1 MVNNPFNEYDSDEL
15 DEFLKSIPPEPVTTT
30 GFGDFTTAAFD
41 PQDVEAA
48 NKLQAL
54 EPMAAMDAANLQPP
68 EMLQYA
74 QDQEELAAQKEDDF
88 FGGRSNLEGVKEQL
102 RSRRGEDDANFPIKL
117 GEYSDEALQNWY
129 ASEGR
134 DVNEPFGP
142 QTERVPTTMFE
153 SKKDMMPQ
161 ASPSLGDAKPASKY
175 SKEDLQ
181 NQLRERL
188 MKRAMATDPAEI
200 EKERK
205 QKLDE
210 AEPGLGREIAS
221 VVGSALMGGA
231 GKVAFANLDEQT
243 RKKKEA
249 IEKKYNLK
257 QDQLIKDVEA
267 LGKMDKN
274 ELDSA
279 LKLTQID
286 DIKYKN
292 MVAKKAFSDAQA
304 AADPNSEQ
312 SKFAQQLAFD
322 GLGIK
327 TKLSAKEI
335 GPKTLAD
342 ASEALKL
349 KATVGVRLYE
359 AQQKESYKSQ
369 YDQQKEASKLEAKQ
383 KERAAL
389 PTEAEKVTEREFAKD
404 YNDWTSRGQGVYQK
418 NLDRLKEAKK
428 VLEERQKDF
437 IGTSGRVTGRLPDFL
452 RSEES
457 IALRED
463 VQAAAQGAL
472 KATLG
477 AQFTE
482 KEGERIMAAS
492 YNEKLSPE
500 QNIKKID
507 AAIKEIETNAKN
519 LEDKGRYYEENRG
532 LKGYKAPKAYTES
545 SAKEEKS
552 IFPLTVR
559 KDGKIATVKNQKELD
574 EANSE
579 GWR

>member
-1 MVNNPFNEYDSDEL
+1 MAIDNFS
-15 DEFLKSIPPEPVTTT
+15 
-30 GFGDFTTAAFD
+30 FGDFDFDLDPEIQKQYEEIMAQAGMPSQDPMQSPELTMPEMQFQPQQDMPALTGMEPTAPNDFLNVNQED
-41 PQDVEAA
+41 ISG
-48 NKLQAL
+48 
-54 EPMAAMDAANLQPP
+54 MAAMPDQAAANASTEDLKTNIRKKLMQRLSSNDPAKM
-68 EMLQYA
+68 E
-74 QDQEELAAQKEDDF
+74 DEKQKE
-88 FGGRSNLEGVKEQL
+88 L
-102 RSRRGEDDANFPIKL
+102 
-117 GEYSDEALQNWY
+117 
-129 ASEGR
+129 
-134 DVNEPFGP
+134 
-142 QTERVPTTMFE
+142 
-153 SKKDMMPQ
+153 
-161 ASPSLGDAKPASKY
+161 
-175 SKEDLQ
+175 
-181 NQLRERL
+181 
-188 MKRAMATDPAEI
+188 
-200 EKERK
+200 K
-205 QKLDE
+205 Q
-210 AEPGLGREIAS
+210 AEPGMGREIAS

-243 RKKKEA
+243 LKKKNA

-257 QDQLIKDVEA
+257 QDQLIKDVQA
-267 LGKMDKN
+267 LGEMDRR
-274 ELDSA
+274 ELDAA
-279 LKLTQID
+279 LKLEQID
-286 DIKYKN
+286 DAKYNN
-292 MVAKKAFSDAQA
+292 MVNRKAFSDAKA

-312 SKFAQQLAFD
+312 SKFAQQVVFD
-322 GLGIK
+322 GLGMK

-335 GPKTLAD
+335 GPSILGD
-342 ASEALKL
+342 ASAALKL

-359 AQQKESYKSQ
+359 AQQKESYKAQ

-404 YNDWTSRGQGVYQK
+404 YNEWTSRGQGVYQK

-500 QNIKKID
+500 QNLKKID

-519 LEDKGRYYEENRG
+519 LEDKGRYYEENRD
-532 LKGYKAPKAYTES
+532 LKGYKAPKVYSES
-545 SAKEEKS
+545 SAKEETS

-559 KDGKIATVKNQKELD
+559 KDGKIATVRNQKELD

>member
-1 MVNNPFNEYDSDEL
+1 MAIDNFS
-15 DEFLKSIPPEPVTTT
+15 
-30 GFGDFTTAAFD
+30 FGDFDFDLDPEIQKQYEEIMAQAGMPSQDPMQSPELTMPEMQFQPQQDMPALTGMEPTAPNDFLNVNQED
-41 PQDVEAA
+41 ISG
-48 NKLQAL
+48 
-54 EPMAAMDAANLQPP
+54 MAAMPDQAAAN
-68 EMLQYA
+68 
-74 QDQEELAAQKEDDF
+74 
-88 FGGRSNLEGVKEQL
+88 
-102 RSRRGEDDANFPIKL
+102 
-117 GEYSDEALQNWY
+117 
-129 ASEGR
+129 AS
-134 DVNEPFGP
+134 
-142 QTERVPTTMFE
+142 T
-153 SKKDMMPQ
+153 
-161 ASPSLGDAKPASKY
+161 
-175 SKEDLQ
+175 EDLKAK
-181 NQLRERL
+181 LRERL
-188 MKRAMATDPAEI
+188 MQRLSSYDPAAMES
-200 EKERK
+200 EK
-205 QKLDE
+205 QKALKE
-210 AEPGLGREIAS
+210 AEPGMGREIAS

-231 GKVAFANLDEQT
+231 GKVAFADLEDQT
-243 RKKKEA
+243 RKKKA
-249 IEKKYNLK
+249 QIEGQYGVKQKQYDKDMDAYNDLM
-257 QDQLIKDVEA
+257 
-267 LGKMDKN
+267 KMDATERLREIQSAKMIQDMKAS
-274 ELDSA
+274 ELDLM
-279 LKLTQID
+279 LK
-286 DIKYKN
+286 
-292 MVAKKAFSDAQA
+292 KKAFGDAEA
-304 AADPNSEQ
+304 ARDPNSEQ
-312 SKFAQQLAFD
+312 SMFAKQTVRDVYKIDVPESANALQLKPYLDKAPN
-322 GLGIK
+322 LMIEK
-327 TKLSAKEI
+327 AKSV
-335 GPKTLAD
+335 
-342 ASEALKL
+342 ASFEGK
-349 KATVGVRLYE
+349 
-359 AQQKESYKSQ
+359 
-369 YDQQKEASKLEAKQ
+369 SKLQEMKLQSEQSKKDLA
-383 KERAAL
+383 

-404 YNDWTSRGQGVYQK
+404 YNEWTSRGQGVYQK
-418 NLDRLKEAKK
+418 NLDRLKEAKNT
-428 VLEERQKDF
+428 LEQRQKDF